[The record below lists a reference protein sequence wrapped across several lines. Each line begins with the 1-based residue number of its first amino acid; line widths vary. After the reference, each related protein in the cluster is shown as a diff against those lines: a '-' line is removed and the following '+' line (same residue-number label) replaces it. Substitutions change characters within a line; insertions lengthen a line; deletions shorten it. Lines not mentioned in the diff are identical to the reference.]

1 MLKNVS
7 QNEAVDKVKTE
18 KLNIFDFANW
28 PTNISFSSHL
38 LFPSST
44 HCVRGFRVVKRG
56 FHGFCSFARGFRNLC
71 FRGQKIVEV
80 FYRFKQNSLVTDIW
94 DFVFHKLI

>member
-18 KLNIFDFANW
+18 KLNIFESANW

-38 LFPSST
+38 LFPSSG
-44 HCVRGFRVVKRG
+44 V
-56 FHGFCSFARGFRNLC
+56 ARGFLNLPGVERD
-71 FRGQKIVEV
+71 FR
-80 FYRFKQNSLVTDIW
+80 
-94 DFVFHKLI
+94 DFPVQRSERSFNF